1 MDYNFMKTG
10 FDNTNSSKGFS
21 KEQIE
26 NLKITISLF
35 TSNAMINA
43 AKYVELC
50 ERNGITQTDLE
61 YGLKYEV
68 FEFLKRPDFQ
78 ESLEEV
84 RKDYYEEVN
93 KVELERQDA
102 VEDDDL
108 ENDLEEFIVD
118 DDEIDDFK
126 RLDKEI
132 TNKEDK
138 DFVSKLHNYYDTW
151 DSWVPETPLE
161 KVLKNSIESNLV

>member
-1 MDYNFMKTG
+1 MKTG
-10 FDNTNSSKGFS
+10 FDCSNSSKGFS
-21 KEQIE
+21 DKQIE
-26 NLKITISLF
+26 NLKIMISLF

-43 AKYVELC
+43 AKYVELSD
-50 ERNGITQTDLE
+50 RNGITQEDIE

-68 FEFLKRPDFQ
+68 FEFLNRPDFQ

-84 RKDYYEEVN
+84 RKDYYKELEN
-93 KVELERQDA
+93 VELERQDA
-102 VEDDDL
+102 VEDDNL

-161 KVLKNSIESNLV
+161 KILKNAIERHL

>member
-1 MDYNFMKTG
+1 MKTG
-10 FDNTNSSKGFS
+10 FDCSNSSKGFS
-21 KEQIE
+21 YKQIE
-26 NLKITISLF
+26 NLKIMISLF

-43 AKYVELC
+43 AKYVELSD
-50 ERNGITQTDLE
+50 RNGITQTDLE

-102 VEDDDL
+102 VEDDNL

-161 KVLKNSIESNLV
+161 KILKNAIERHL